1 MQRGQRMIEAMLLVT
16 ALVLPAAA
24 RASTASALDWCA
36 HHTRMPSCPAEF
48 LAVAPQCLASGFR
61 ACLIDEGRQAAAD
74 GNCGLALRLART
86 CQCHSPAT
94 RDAMDEATVCDWLLS
109 N

>member
-1 MQRGQRMIEAMLLVT
+1 MRRRDLMM
-16 ALVLPAAA
+16 VLSVAAA
-24 RASTASALDWCA
+24 FSAPMDAPASTASALAWCDQHA
-36 HHTRMPSCPAEF
+36 RMPSCPAEF

-61 ACLIDEGRQAAAD
+61 SCLIAEARAAAAAD
-74 GNCGLALRLART
+74 NCGLALRLARA

-94 RDAMDEATVCDWLLS
+94 RDALDEAAVCEWLRA